1 MTPKTSATMFR
12 SARKSGNAALFAF
25 ATALFA
31 ALALHVGAFLPR
43 LTSPAAVAEPAMAS
57 TPAAAEVAPVLAGA
71 APAAA
76 PRG

>member
-12 SARKSGNAALFAF
+12 SARRAGNAALFAF

-31 ALALHVGAFLPR
+31 ALALHMGAFLPR
-43 LTSPAAVAEPAMAS
+43 LPAAGATEPAVAVSPAVQA
-57 TPAAAEVAPVLAGA
+57 APVLAGTA
-71 APAAA
+71 APAT